1 MSNIISK
8 TSNPIYDFLLE
19 IYITPPP
26 PLPKS
31 QENWL
36 NISKDFEELWN
47 TPHVIGC
54 IDGKHIRFECPQLSG
69 SIYHNYKGFFSI
81 VLLAVCDAKYC
92 LILFD
97 LGQYGSNN
105 DSWILANSQ
114 MGQMFEKN
122 ELNVPEDVKLEETL
136 EQSIPYFL
144 LGDEA
149 LPLKT

>member
-19 IYITPPP
+19 SYITPPP

-31 QENWL
+31 QEDWL

-81 VLLAVCDAKYC
+81 VLLAVCDANYC

-97 LGQYGSNN
+97 LDN
-105 DSWILANSQ
+105 
-114 MGQMFEKN
+114 MGATMI
-122 ELNVPEDVKLEETL
+122 VG
-136 EQSIPYFL
+136 FL
-144 LGDEA
+144 LIRKWG
-149 LPLKT
+149 KCSRKMSSMCQRT